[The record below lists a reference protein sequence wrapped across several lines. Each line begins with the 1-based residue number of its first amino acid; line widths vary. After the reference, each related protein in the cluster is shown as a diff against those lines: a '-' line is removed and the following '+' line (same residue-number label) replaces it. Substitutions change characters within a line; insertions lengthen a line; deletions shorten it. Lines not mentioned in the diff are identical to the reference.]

1 MNLKKWTR
9 NLPIRS
15 RLLYGYL
22 LIFLLVILIGNSIIY
37 LFVRSTINKDI
48 ATELSSSTLA
58 NRLII
63 KTAINNSIIDQLQV
77 VVERNL
83 EIIIGIY
90 QEDLKE
96 VEAKKRAVKILASQ
110 SIGKT
115 GFLYVVNSNGD
126 IQVHPDTDLIGKSIT
141 IENNRGHKIQPKYG
155 YYLEHQPK
163 DQQTENWASGK
174 AHYRTYFGP
183 WDWIISAAISEDD
196 FSSHLDLD
204 ELRKSILAN
213 QFGETGFSFVM
224 DTKGNLVIHPKREGQ
239 NIFNQED
246 SSGKK
251 FIQEICKIQKGAMT
265 YRWQSP
271 GEPDSRIAQV
281 YFDYV
286 PELDWIVVSIG
297 YLDEFYSPLTTLRS
311 FILGIIILLSIL
323 IIGLTWQISKTITRP
338 IKHLTLG
345 LKAASKGDFTK
356 RLSPKSLDEL
366 GQLENHFN
374 TFLAQLQMSN
384 TKLHESEKGF
394 RSIFENSVE
403 GIFQFD
409 IDGNILKV
417 NPSFVSMLGYNNS
430 QALLDQKVN
439 FYRDLIVRKE
449 LCNKIMETLIGER
462 TVKGFEVQLYRKS
475 GVVFWCLLNAR
486 GVHKTNSDE
495 ISHIEGFLADIN
507 DRKLA
512 QESQEKILEDLE
524 VMVGKRTAELS
535 HQISELEQRNQ
546 MNRYMGEMADMMQ
559 SCRSISE
566 TFPIIKQYLK
576 ILFPADTCTLYLH
589 DETRQLLDQVVPP
602 VSGSETFSSMT
613 NDSCWA
619 LRQGKNYLFHE
630 MDQDM
635 SCEHVA
641 EAPHGYLCIPL
652 IAQGVTTGLLH
663 IVFHSPNDTPLDNA
677 ATLQDR
683 KTSLCSR
690 LADHLSLAFA
700 NLKLQEELK
709 LKSIQDSLTGLA
721 NRRHMEEI
729 LQRQFHRL
737 MRYETQCSLIMLDVD
752 HFKNFNDT
760 YGHEM
765 GDFVLQ
771 ELGGYLKKNTRGEDL
786 ACRFGGEEFIIIMVN
801 TSTERAFDK
810 AEKIRAEIAETL
822 SIPHLSG
829 TIHFTVSCGV
839 ATAPAHGRN
848 IKELLKSVDTAL
860 YQAKHNG
867 RNRVEVAKSADTAQ
881 GNLLSNEQ
889 QE

>member
-1 MNLKKWTR
+1 MNFKKWTR

-22 LIFLLVILIGNSIIY
+22 LIFLLVILVGNSIIY

-63 KTAINNSIIDQLQV
+63 KTAVNNSIIDQLRI

-96 VEAKKRAVKILASQ
+96 VEAKRQAVKILASQ

-115 GFLYVVNSNGD
+115 GFLYVVNSNGE
-126 IQVHPDTDLIGKSIT
+126 IQAHPDSDLIGKSIA
-141 IENNRGHKIQPKYG
+141 NKDSRGRTIQPKYG
-155 YYLEHQPK
+155 YSLTPQPK
-163 DQQTENWASGK
+163 DRQTENWTWGK

-183 WDWIISAAISEDD
+183 WDWIISAAVSQDA

-224 DTKGNLVIHPKREGQ
+224 DTKGNLVIDPKREGE

-246 SSGKK
+246 SSGRT
-251 FIQEICKIQKGAMT
+251 FIQEICATKKGTMT
-265 YRWQSP
+265 YKWQPP
-271 GEPDSRIAQV
+271 GERATRKAQV

-286 PELDWIVVSIG
+286 PELDWIVASIG
-297 YLDEFYSPLTTLRS
+297 YLDEFYRPLNDLRS
-311 FILGIIILLSIL
+311 FIFGIIILLSTL

-345 LKAASKGDFTK
+345 LKAASKGDFSK

-384 TKLHESEKGF
+384 NKLHESEKGF
-394 RSIFENSVE
+394 RSIFENAVE

-409 IDGNILKV
+409 THGNILKV
-417 NPSFVSMLGYNNS
+417 NPSFVSMLGYDNS
-430 QALLDQKVN
+430 QVLLDQKIN
-439 FYRDLIVRKE
+439 FYQNLIVRKE
-449 LCNKIMETLIGER
+449 LCSKIMETLIEER
-462 TVKGFEVQLYRKS
+462 TVKAFEVQLYRKS

-507 DRKLA
+507 DRKIA
-512 QESQEKILEDLE
+512 EENQEKILEDLE
-524 VMVGKRTAELS
+524 VMVDKRTAELS
-535 HQISELEQRNQ
+535 LQISELEERNQ

-566 TFPIIKQYLK
+566 TFPVVKQYLK
-576 ILFPADTCTLYLH
+576 ILFPADTCTLYLL
-589 DETRQLLDQVVPP
+589 DETTQLLDQVVPSVP
-602 VSGSETFSSMT
+602 DSATFSSMT
-613 NDSCWA
+613 SDSCWA
-619 LRQGKNYLFHE
+619 LRQGKNYLFHG

-635 SCEHVA
+635 SCEHVG

-652 IAQGVTTGLLH
+652 IAQGVITGLLH
-663 IVFHSPNDTPLDNA
+663 IVFQDPINREPQTAGAL
-677 ATLQDR
+677 LDR
-683 KTSLCSR
+683 KTRLCAR

-771 ELGGYLKKNTRGEDL
+771 ELGRYLKKNTRGEDL

-801 TSTERAFDK
+801 TSTDRAFRK
-810 AEKIRAEIAETL
+810 AEKIRAEIADTL
-822 SIPHLSG
+822 SIPHDSG

-839 ATAPAHGRN
+839 ATAPVHGRN
-848 IKELLKSVDTAL
+848 IKELLKSVDNAL

-867 RNRVEVAKSADTAQ
+867 RNRVETAKISSTPQ
-881 GNLLSNEQ
+881 GNGTSSEKQ
-889 QE
+889 Q

>member
-63 KTAINNSIIDQLQV
+63 KTAINNSIIDQLQF

-126 IQVHPDTDLIGKSIT
+126 IQVHPDTDLIGKNST
-141 IENNRGHKIQPKYG
+141 IENNRGQKIQPKYG
-155 YYLEHQPK
+155 YYLGHQPK
-163 DQQTENWASGK
+163 DKQTENWVSGK

-224 DTKGNLVIHPKREGQ
+224 DTKGNLIIHPKREGE

-251 FIQEICKIQKGAMT
+251 IIQEICRIQKGAMT
-265 YRWQSP
+265 YKWQSP
-271 GEPDSRIAQV
+271 GERDSRKARV

-286 PELDWIVVSIG
+286 PELDWIVVSTG
-297 YLDEFYSPLTTLRS
+297 YLDEFYSPLTDLRS
-311 FILGIIILLSIL
+311 FIFGIIVLLSIL

-345 LKAASKGDFTK
+345 LKAASKGDFSK

-449 LCNKIMETLIGER
+449 LCNKIMERLIGER

-512 QESQEKILEDLE
+512 QEGQEKILEDLE
-524 VMVGKRTAELS
+524 VMVEKRTAELS

-566 TFPIIKQYLK
+566 TFPIVKQYLK

-663 IVFHSPNDTPLDNA
+663 IVFHSPNDTLLDNA
-677 ATLQDR
+677 VTLLDR

-752 HFKNFNDT
+752 HFKKFNDT
-760 YGHEM
+760 YGHEV
-765 GDFVLQ
+765 GDFVLK

-786 ACRFGGEEFIIIMVN
+786 PCRFGGEEFIIIMVN

-839 ATAPAHGRN
+839 ATAPLHGRN

-881 GNLLSNEQ
+881 GNLLNSDQ